1 MSRPDVPYIGSKIS
15 LISKSEIRYEGRLYT
30 IDAKESTVALQNV
43 RSFGT
48 EGRRGGKNELEP
60 SNEVYDYIIFRGSDI
75 KDLHVSEAPVKPP
88 ASNPPP
94 NDPAIINAMSS
105 PQSQQQLPPMFPYQ
119 FPVPNYQH
127 FPNYPYYMGYP
138 PQPQQQPQ
146 SHQQQQATSLPV
158 QPAKPQEA
166 PQPPKATNLQPT
178 QQPSTVP
185 EKVMEEKQ
193 KPPVEHT
200 KNHPEFE
207 AKTEIVQEEKKK
219 GTTFQQHRSRNSN
232 QYDSSQNRTYNQQNQ
247 NYRPQR
253 KFEKGRFYS
262 NQKTLEEF
270 DFESANT
277 KFDKEKIYAEV
288 ATEKNEE
295 IPSKAYD
302 KSSSFFDSIS
312 CEATETKDKPSRQLM
327 AEQRKID
334 SETFGSFSNR
344 RGGYYNN
351 RGGSY
356 NNRRNY
362 SNNRSNQTRPQTN
375 KQVFKPVNQDNYR
388 RNNPKTPVND

>member
-1 MSRPDVPYIGSKIS
+1 M
-15 LISKSEIRYEGRLYT
+15 
-30 IDAKESTVALQNV
+30 
-43 RSFGT
+43 
-48 EGRRGGKNELEP
+48 
-60 SNEVYDYIIFRGSDI
+60 
-75 KDLHVSEAPVKPP
+75 
-88 ASNPPP
+88 
-94 NDPAIINAMSS
+94 
-105 PQSQQQLPPMFPYQ
+105 
-119 FPVPNYQH
+119 
-127 FPNYPYYMGYP
+127 
-138 PQPQQQPQ
+138 
-146 SHQQQQATSLPV
+146 
-158 QPAKPQEA
+158 
-166 PQPPKATNLQPT
+166 
-178 QQPSTVP
+178 
-185 EKVMEEKQ
+185 
-193 KPPVEHT
+193 
-200 KNHPEFE
+200 
-207 AKTEIVQEEKKK
+207 
-219 GTTFQQHRSRNSN
+219 
-232 QYDSSQNRTYNQQNQ
+232 
-247 NYRPQR
+247 
-253 KFEKGRFYS
+253 
-262 NQKTLEEF
+262 
-270 DFESANT
+270 
-277 KFDKEKIYAEV
+277 